1 MVELTR
7 TKTITIA
14 IIAFFILIIIGLLT
28 IAYPK
33 YYYKSDPS
41 DMLEL
46 VQKDSF
52 KISPKVLAEEIIKKN
67 QEIVLVD
74 IRSQFEFSKGNIEGS
89 INIPANNIL
98 DDDNFEK
105 ITEFQKQNKTIILYG
120 RDIVEANVPF
130 MTLYPLGIH
139 NIKILMG
146 GYNFF
151 HGKNLNDIAQ
161 GNDVFDDE
169 KSLND
174 INKYIAEETKK
185 AEEVKKNTG
194 TKNSA
199 SGKSNTGTP
208 AAKKSATPVKHAAE
222 VESEGC

>member
-14 IIAFFILIIIGLLT
+14 IIAFFIFIIIGLLT

-41 DMLEL
+41 EMLEL

-52 KISPKVLAEEIIKKN
+52 KISPKALAGEILNKN
-67 QEIVLVD
+67 QNIVLVD
-74 IRSQFEFSKGNIEGS
+74 IRSQFEYSKGNINGS

-98 DDDNFEK
+98 DDENFNK
-105 ITEFQKQNKTIILYG
+105 FTDFQKQNKTIILYG
-120 RDIVEANVPF
+120 TDIVEANVPF

-139 NIKILMG
+139 NIKLLMG

-151 HGKNLNDIAQ
+151 NGKNLTDIAQ

-194 TKNSA
+194 TKNNTA
-199 SGKSNTGTP
+199 GKSNNNTAT
-208 AAKKSATPVKHAAE
+208 AKKSATPVKHEA

>member
-7 TKTITIA
+7 TRTITIG

-28 IAYPK
+28 VAYPK
-33 YYYKSDPS
+33 YYYKSDPAK
-41 DMLEL
+41 MIEV

-52 KISPKVLAEEIIKKN
+52 KITPKALAGEILKN
-67 QEIVLVD
+67 NKDIVLVD
-74 IRSQFEFSKGNIEGS
+74 IRSQFDFYKGNIESS

-98 DDDNFEK
+98 EDKNFEQFK
-105 ITEFQKQNKTIILYG
+105 DFQDQNKLIVLYG
-120 RDIVEANVPF
+120 DDIVDANVPF
-130 MTLYPLGIH
+130 MTLYPLGIEKM
-139 NIKILMG
+139 KILLG

-151 HGKNLNDIAQ
+151 KNKNLNDIAN

-185 AEEVKKNTG
+185 AEQVKKSAVSGNNTPAK
-194 TKNSA
+194 TS
-199 SGKSNTGTP
+199 TVP
-208 AAKKSATPVKHAAE
+208 AAKKSVAPVKQAA